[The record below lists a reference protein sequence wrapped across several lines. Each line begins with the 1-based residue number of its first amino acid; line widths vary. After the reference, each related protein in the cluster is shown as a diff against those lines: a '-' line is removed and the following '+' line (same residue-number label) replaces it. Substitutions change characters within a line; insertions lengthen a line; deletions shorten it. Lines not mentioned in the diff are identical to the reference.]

1 MAKLHI
7 VAKLDFVTVYA
18 PSAIDISETLDPQE
32 EDCRLLPRG
41 PEILNSCT
49 KSSGN
54 LGVLKI

>member
-7 VAKLDFVTVYA
+7 FAKLDFVTLYA

-32 EDCRLLPRG
+32 EDCRLLLRG
-41 PEILNSCT
+41 PEILNSRI

-54 LGVLKI
+54 LGVLKV

>member
-7 VAKLDFVTVYA
+7 VAKLDFVTVYRA
-18 PSAIDISETLDPQE
+18 FAIDTSETLDPPG
-32 EDCRLLPRG
+32 EDRRLLPRG
-41 PEILNSCT
+41 AEILNSCT